1 MADLGPAS
9 DGPVSVVPV
18 SVGPVSVGPVSAEL
32 ALSVSHIVEDL
43 SAFFTAANSESN
55 LSNVALKSVSLMR

>member
-1 MADLGPAS
+1 MDLGPA
-9 DGPVSVVPV
+9 
-18 SVGPVSVGPVSAEL
+18 SVGPVSVGPASEGPVSVGLVSAEP
-32 ALSVSHIVEDL
+32 APWVSHIVEDL